1 MNYLL
6 YLKLFV
12 SGFVNDAVLSA
23 FYIHAARG
31 HAGTCTLLAF
41 AQQVLAIYQAR
52 RTFTGIEPG
61 SREQLYRM
69 VAVAA
74 GYVAAAYITVSR
86 V

>member
-1 MNYLL
+1 MRFKL
-6 YLKLFV
+6 YFLLFV
-12 SGFVNDAVLSA
+12 SGLVNDCLLTSY
-23 FYIHAARG
+23 YIHAARG